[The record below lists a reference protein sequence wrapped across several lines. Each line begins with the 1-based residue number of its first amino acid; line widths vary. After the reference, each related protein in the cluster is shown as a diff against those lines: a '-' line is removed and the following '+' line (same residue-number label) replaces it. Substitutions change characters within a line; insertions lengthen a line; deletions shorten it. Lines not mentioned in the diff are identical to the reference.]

1 MAHFWPRMH
10 KWNLLGRGILGV
22 LSSSELEK
30 KEKRKNRLLALMHP
44 SVC

>member
-22 LSSSELEK
+22 LSREK
-30 KEKRKNRLLALMHP
+30 NKLLALMRP
-44 SVC
+44 SVFWLELQ